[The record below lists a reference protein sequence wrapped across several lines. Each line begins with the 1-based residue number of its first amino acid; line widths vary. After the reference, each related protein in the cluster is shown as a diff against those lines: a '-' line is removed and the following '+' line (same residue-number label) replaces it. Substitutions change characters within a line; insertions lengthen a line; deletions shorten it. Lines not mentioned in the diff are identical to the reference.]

1 MFACA
6 HIEGGENLVRR
17 MTAIIVLIL
26 IAASVTGCLSTE
38 PPQDVE
44 TPAELPSHEISP
56 HHKAVALQ
64 LTTANENST
73 TVFQYNYAEYL
84 GDGRGITFGIVG
96 FTTGT
101 YDGNVLIKYYTK
113 LNPQNS
119 LSKYIPALDAI
130 DGLPHTGNDGDSN
143 DTTEGLDGFI
153 EDVQSNTDPLFR
165 QAQIDKMNDHYWMPA
180 VKLFDEL
187 GAKYPLTQAFLY
199 DMTVNHG
206 KIGAKRM
213 IDRTNIDL
221 GGSPATGVDETDYLS
236 KLMDTRYSYLVSTS
250 NPGSDR
256 VNAYRRILE
265 EGNVELETPIDYSVY
280 GDEFLIDGDVYEEP

>member
-1 MFACA
+1 M
-6 HIEGGENLVRR
+6 RR
-17 MTAIIVLIL
+17 MTVFAVLIL
-26 IAASVTGCLSTE
+26 IAISASSCSSSL

-44 TPAELPSHEISP
+44 TPADLPSYVVSP
-56 HHKAVALQ
+56 QQKAVALQ

-73 TVFQYNYAEYL
+73 TFFQYNYAEYL

-113 LNPQNS
+113 LNPENS
-119 LSKYIPALDAI
+119 LARFIPALDAI
-130 DGLPHTGNDGDSN
+130 DALPHTGNDGDSN
-143 DTTEGLDGFI
+143 DSTEGLEGFM
-153 EDVQSNTDPLFR
+153 EAVQSNTDPLFR

-180 VKLFDEL
+180 VNLYEDL

-206 KIGAKRM
+206 KLGAKRM

-221 GGSPATGVDETDYLS
+221 GGSPATGVDEKDYLS
-236 KLMDTRYSYLVSTS
+236 RLMDTRYSYLVSTK

-265 EGNVELETPIDYSVY
+265 EGNLDLVTPIQYSVY
-280 GDEFLIDGDVYEEP
+280 GDDFIIDGNVYEKP